1 LSAQVDAAVTE
12 RDAAECKAIYEELQ
26 REVLADGPHLIMFP
40 PVVRVARRKQV
51 RNFIFGPYWD
61 LVFYRETVK

>member
-1 LSAQVDAAVTE
+1 
-12 RDAAECKAIYEELQ
+12 
-26 REVLADGPHLIMFP
+26 MFP